1 MMPLVSTPFVL
12 MAAKLSAG
20 MSDPITAT
28 MQVFENVLA
37 ESDANVAAPPRILVS
52 VRNGVRVVSKATVPN
67 TVSNGL
73 IGEDI
78 RK

>member
-1 MMPLVSTPFVL
+1 

-52 VRNGVRVVSKATVPN
+52 VRNGVRVVSRATVPN